1 MNTSNLEQLA
11 AHTDALAT
19 TATTATTA
27 ATATATATA
36 AEPGFSFHF
45 LYQLVPAASFA
56 LLGMALF
63 GLAWLIV
70 VKVSPFSI
78 RKEIEEDQNT
88 ALGIILGALLIGIA
102 IIIAAAV
109 SG

>member
-1 MNTSNLEQLA
+1 MTTSNLEQLA
-11 AHTDALAT
+11 AHTNALAANAAANAS
-19 TATTATTA
+19 TAD
-27 ATATATATA
+27 
-36 AEPGFSFHF
+36 PGFSFHF
-45 LYQLVPAASFA
+45 VYQLVPAASFA

-63 GLAWLIV
+63 GLAWFIV

>member
-1 MNTSNLEQLA
+1 MNTIDPVVSA
-11 AHTDALAT
+11 
-19 TATTATTA
+19 A
-27 ATATATATA
+27 ATASTASTA
-36 AEPGFSFHF
+36 ADPGFNLHF
-45 LYQLVPAASFA
+45 LYQLLPAASFA

-63 GLAWLIV
+63 GLAWFIV

>member
-1 MNTSNLEQLA
+1 MQPLPAPSLLAELSTAFLDQLI
-11 AHTDALAT
+11 
-19 TATTATTA
+19 
-27 ATATATATA
+27 
-36 AEPGFSFHF
+36 
-45 LYQLVPAASFA
+45 PAAAFA
-56 LLGMALF
+56 LLGMTLF
-63 GLAWLIV
+63 GLAWFIV

>member
-1 MNTSNLEQLA
+1 MQI
-11 AHTDALAT
+11 TDPTPVVA
-19 TATTATTA
+19 
-27 ATATATATA
+27 
-36 AEPGFSFHF
+36 
-45 LYQLVPAASFA
+45 PAAAALDLNFLQQLLPAACFA

-63 GLAWLIV
+63 GLAWFIV
-70 VKVSPFSI
+70 VKISPFSI

-88 ALGIILGALLIGIA
+88 ALGVILGALLLGIA

>member
-1 MNTSNLEQLA
+1 MNTIDLERLA
-11 AHTDALAT
+11 AHTNEV
-19 TATTATTA
+19 A
-27 ATATATATA
+27 ANASASA

-45 LYQLVPAASFA
+45 LYQLLPAASFA
-56 LLGMALF
+56 LLGMLLF
-63 GLAWLIV
+63 GLAWFIV

>member
-1 MNTSNLEQLA
+1 MQAPESTTLLA
-11 AHTDALAT
+11 ATLGPEILDHLVS
-19 TATTATTA
+19 A
-27 ATATATATA
+27 AA
-36 AEPGFSFHF
+36 
-45 LYQLVPAASFA
+45 FA

-63 GLAWLIV
+63 GVAWIIV
-70 VKVSPFSI
+70 VKISPFSI

-88 ALGIILGALLIGIA
+88 ALGVILGSLIIGIS